1 MDDADDAGLIT
12 TGAIVT
18 VAVIIKRRN
27 LGVSCFFHLAKTKT
41 LGEKMDHNSKDR
53 SIVVVFTTM
62 YDTED
67 RPVLQTAF
75 W

>member
-1 MDDADDAGLIT
+1 M
-12 TGAIVT
+12 T
-18 VAVIIKRRN
+18 VAVVIKRRN

-41 LGEKMDHNSKDR
+41 LGEKMDHNSKER